1 MCRVSP
7 IPGVLLS
14 ILASTASAGEIHDL
28 LEKGEVEKAK
38 RLLASNPGLVHSR
51 DGSSRTP
58 LHVAARYGHVHVARW
73 LLEHGAEVNAQ
84 AYNNSTAL
92 HVATDPDMV
101 KLLLEHDADIEAVTS
116 YGDTALQKAARHGT
130 HPKAPHGQAVAKL
143 LIAAGACY
151 DIRSAIFL
159 NDSDRVREL
168 LKKDAKLA
176 NARDQDYTPLHWA
189 AQEGHAPIVKL
200 LLENKADVHAKGF
213 RQETPLVKAIRHPA
227 VVKLLLDAGAD
238 ANIPVN
244 VMGAPPDY
252 TLLDMAAHGGHVE
265 SAKLLLAHGVDTKLR
280 TDSGFTAL
288 HSAAFAGHE
297 QMVRLL
303 LKEGLDA
310 NARTTTGW
318 TPMSSAASKIR
329 SESDDTRADNARYT
343 RVIKVLRAHGVPLG
357 LFGSIALGDIDRLR
371 TLLEADPALAN
382 QKEPGSPVLH
392 YAAKLGRKDVVS
404 LLLDRGADVNTTD
417 DHGSTALH
425 VAAFWGRAKIAETL
439 LRHKADV
446 NACTR
451 TGMTPL
457 HESARLGTP
466 GVAKLLLGAG
476 AKVDVKDRKGRT
488 PLDCAKDSIGRSY
501 SKPGHA
507 EVVKLLRAH
516 GGEG

>member
-1 MCRVSP
+1 
-7 IPGVLLS
+7 VLLS

-38 RLLASNPGLVHSR
+38 RLLASNPALVHSR

-73 LLEHGAEVNAQ
+73 LLEQGAEVNAQ
-84 AYNNSTAL
+84 AYNNFTAL
-92 HVATDPDMV
+92 HLATAPEMV
-101 KLLLEHDADIEAVTS
+101 KLLLDHDADIEAVTS
-116 YGDTALQKAARHGT
+116 YGDTVLQKAARYGT

-143 LIAAGACY
+143 LIAAGAYY

-159 NDSDRVREL
+159 NGSDRVREL

-176 NARDQDYTPLHWA
+176 NARDQYAYTPLHWA

-200 LLENKADVHAKGF
+200 LLENKADVHAKGLW
-213 RQETPLVKAIRHPA
+213 QETPLVKAIRHPA

-238 ANIPVN
+238 ANIRVN
-244 VMGAPPDY
+244 VMGVPPDY

-265 SAKLLLAHGVDTKLR
+265 SAKLLLAHGVDPKLR
-280 TDSGFTAL
+280 TDTGFTAL

-329 SESDDTRADNARYT
+329 PESDDTRADNARYT
-343 RVIKVLRAHGVPLG
+343 RVINVLRAHGVPLG
-357 LFGSIALGDIDRLR
+357 LFGSIALGDVERLR
-371 TLLEADPALAN
+371 TLLEGDAALAN
-382 QKEPGSPVLH
+382 QKEPGGPVLH
-392 YAAKLGRKDVVS
+392 YAAKLGRKDTIS

-417 DHGSTALH
+417 ENGSTALH
-425 VAAFWGRAKIAETL
+425 VAAFWGREEIAKIL
-439 LRHKADV
+439 IRHEADV
-446 NACTR
+446 HACTH

-476 AKVDVKDRKGRT
+476 AKVDVKDRKDRT
-488 PLDCAKDSIGRSY
+488 PLDWAKDSIGRSY

-507 EVVKLLRAH
+507 EVMKLLRGH
-516 GGEG
+516 GAEG